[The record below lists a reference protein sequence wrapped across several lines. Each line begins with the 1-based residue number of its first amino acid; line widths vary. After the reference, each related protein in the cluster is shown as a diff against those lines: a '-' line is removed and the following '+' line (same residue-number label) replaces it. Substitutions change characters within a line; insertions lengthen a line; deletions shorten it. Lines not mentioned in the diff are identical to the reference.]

1 MTEKRKKMLIAVDG
15 SDNSFES
22 IKYIAGN
29 PSFKE
34 MDLTLFNV
42 LSRIPEHYYDFED
55 WTPLSQRIR
64 EIHAWDTMNE
74 EEIKEYMEKAKKY
87 LLSKGFRENGV
98 ITSIRERK
106 RGIARDIKDEADKG
120 YISVIVGRKGI
131 GNIKGTFF
139 GSVASKLLERL
150 SFVPLLVVGKNP
162 KAGKIVIALDGS
174 ASSMRAVE
182 YVGNIMKGNALEVK
196 LVHVIR
202 SGYSEYLK
210 ELEIRIESFF
220 ESAKNK
226 LQRSGIDPSKIS
238 TKIISGAQSRAVA
251 IYQESTQSKFD
262 TIVIGRRG
270 LSRVQSFVMGRVSN
284 KVIQIAK
291 NKAVWIIN

>member
-1 MTEKRKKMLIAVDG
+1 MTEKRRKILIAVDG

-22 IKYIAGN
+22 IKYIGGS

-34 MDLTLFNV
+34 MNLTLFNV

-87 LLSKGFRENGV
+87 LLSKGFREDGV

-106 RGIARDIKDEADKG
+106 RGIARDIKDEADKD
-120 YISVIVGRKGI
+120 YIFVVVGRKGI

-162 KAGKIVIALDGS
+162 KAGKIIIALDGS
-174 ASSMRAVE
+174 ASSMRSVE
-182 YVGNIMKGNALEVK
+182 YVGNIMKGSNSEIK

-220 ESAKNK
+220 ESAKKK
-226 LQRSGIDPSKIS
+226 LQRSGIDPKTIS

-251 IYQESTQSKFD
+251 IYHEATQSKFD
-262 TIVIGRRG
+262 TIVVGRRG

>member
-1 MTEKRKKMLIAVDG
+1 MTEKRKKILLAVDG
-15 SDNSFES
+15 SDNSYES
-22 IKYIAGN
+22 IKYIGGT
-29 PSFKE
+29 PSFKK
-34 MDLTLFNV
+34 LNITLFNV

-74 EEIKEYMEKAKKY
+74 EEIKEFMEKAKKY
-87 LLSKGFRENGV
+87 LQKKGFREDGL

-120 YISVIVGRKGI
+120 YASVIVGRKGI
-131 GNIKGTFF
+131 GNIQGTFF

-150 SFVPLLVVGKNP
+150 SFVPLVVVGKNP
-162 KAGKIVIALDGS
+162 KPGKIIIALDGS
-174 ASSMRAVE
+174 ATSMRAVE
-182 YVGNIMKGNALEVK
+182 CVGNLLGDSGSEIE

-226 LQRSGIDPSKIS
+226 LIKSGIDSGSIT
-238 TKIISGAQSRAVA
+238 TKIISGAKSRAIA
-251 IYQESTQSKFD
+251 IFNESIQNKHD

-291 NKAVWIIN
+291 NKAVWVIS